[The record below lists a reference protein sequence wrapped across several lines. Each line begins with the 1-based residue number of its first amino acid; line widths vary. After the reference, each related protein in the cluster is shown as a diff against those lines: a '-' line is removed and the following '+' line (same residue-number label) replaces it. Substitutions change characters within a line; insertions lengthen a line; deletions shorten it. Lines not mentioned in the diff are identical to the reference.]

1 MQFCPFNPKAK
12 IISGLSMAFY
22 GFLWLFD
29 GRINGKMTELT
40 KIAGLSYDQ
49 NDRTRLLTR
58 TVSDNTISPMFIN
71 QEAGIFQSAL

>member
-1 MQFCPFNPKAK
+1 
-12 IISGLSMAFY
+12 MAFY
-22 GFLWLFD
+22 GFYGFLMVE
-29 GRINGKMTELT
+29 INGKMTELT

-49 NDRTRLLTR
+49 NERTRLLTR